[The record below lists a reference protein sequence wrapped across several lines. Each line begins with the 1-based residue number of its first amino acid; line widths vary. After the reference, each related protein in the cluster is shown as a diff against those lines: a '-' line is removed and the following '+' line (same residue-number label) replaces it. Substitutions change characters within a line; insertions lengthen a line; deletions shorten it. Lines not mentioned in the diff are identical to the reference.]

1 MKIMVLYNDT
11 AGKSDAKDTAESFK
25 NYLEEHDPK
34 SEAVLQPSNP
44 DIEPETIQ
52 KMRKNIKSIR
62 LQSLVETVQSIMRC
76 KHLWIS

>member
-34 SEAVLQPSNP
+34 
-44 DIEPETIQ
+44 
-52 KMRKNIKSIR
+52 K
-62 LQSLVETVQSIMRC
+62 
-76 KHLWIS
+76 